1 MADFNVVCSQV
12 SVVVACSIAL
22 GSVVVACSIALRSGA
37 SHNYSVERPIFS
49 DLFDTR
55 NRADDPSWSL
65 AEESSFWKFSA
76 KEALIFE
83 HNKD

>member
-1 MADFNVVCSQV
+1 MADFNIVRSQV

-22 GSVVVACSIALRSGA
+22 ASGA

-49 DLFDTR
+49 DLFD
-55 NRADDPSWSL
+55 RADDPSWSL

-83 HNKD
+83 HNED